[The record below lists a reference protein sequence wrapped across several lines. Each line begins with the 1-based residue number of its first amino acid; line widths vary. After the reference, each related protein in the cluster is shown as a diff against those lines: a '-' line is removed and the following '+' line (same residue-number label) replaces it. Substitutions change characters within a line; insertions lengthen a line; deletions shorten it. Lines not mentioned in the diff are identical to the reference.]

1 MGCCEGATTK
11 NRAFLEACMFE
22 MMEKIK
28 ELKGKGKAKAKAK
41 AKSKEN

>member
-1 MGCCEGATTK
+1 MREQQQK
-11 NRAFLEACMFE
+11 IEVLEACMFE
-22 MMEKIK
+22 MMEEIK